1 MTEFVLD
8 ASAILAQLQG
18 EPGGERVASHLDD
31 AWVSAVNLAEVAQKL
46 VNDGASDQGV
56 RDTLADLPCDVV
68 DFDRAMAIRVG
79 LLRRTTRE
87 RGLSLG
93 DRACL
98 ALAER
103 LGLPVLTADRAWA
116 ELDLGIEV
124 VLIR

>member
-1 MTEFVLD
+1 MTEVVLD
-8 ASAILAQLQG
+8 SSAILAQLQG
-18 EPGGERVASHLDD
+18 EMGGDLVAGYMPEAFL
-31 AWVSAVNLAEVAQKL
+31 SAVNLAEVAQKL
-46 VNDGASDQGV
+46 VNDGATDQGV

-68 DFDRAMAIRVG
+68 DFDRPMAMRVG
-79 LLRRTTRE
+79 ILRRTTRE

-116 ELDLGIEV
+116 DLDLGIEV

>member
-1 MTEFVLD
+1 MADCVLD
-8 ASAILAQLQG
+8 ASAVLARLRA
-18 EPGGERVASHLDD
+18 ERGGDVVQARAPD
-31 AWVSAVNLAEVAQKL
+31 AVISAVNYAEVISKL
-46 VNDGASDQGV
+46 IDLGV
-56 RDTLADLPCDVV
+56 SVEAAAAAIGELELAVFP
-68 DFDRAMAIRVG
+68 FDEIDAARTAALRAAT
-79 LLRRTTRE
+79 RR

-116 ELDLGIEV
+116 ELDLGVEV

>member
-1 MTEFVLD
+1 MADCVLD
-8 ASAILAQLQG
+8 ASAVLARLR
-18 EPGGERVASHLDD
+18 GERGADIVQARASNALI
-31 AWVSAVNLAEVAQKL
+31 SAVNYAEVIGKLIDLGVSAEVAAATIGEFEL
-46 VNDGASDQGV
+46 AVVPFDEIDAARTGA
-56 RDTLADLPCDVV
+56 L
-68 DFDRAMAIRVG
+68 RAVT
-79 LLRRTTRE
+79 RR

-116 ELDLGIEV
+116 DLDLGVEV